1 LDSISRP
8 SDLKKLSK
16 DQLPQLC
23 GEIRTFFI
31 EKILKNGGHF
41 SANLGVVEL
50 TVALHYV
57 YDFGT
62 DKSSWGHEQG
72 PHEQGPHE
80 QGPHEQR
87 LHVAIQTDK
96 LVWDVGHQA
105 YIHKLLTGR
114 KAEFDTI
121 RKINGLSGFPKM
133 DESNYDHFGTGHSS
147 TSISAIMGM
156 AEGALLN
163 KKDNKHIAVIGDG
176 SLTGGMAFEAL
187 NNLGVS
193 KANVLVVVNDNQMGI
208 DPNLGAI
215 NTHLEEIDSIKPN
228 LFENLGLPYNGP
240 IDGHNVLEL
249 VDIFEKQRL
258 ENGPQ
263 ILHIKTLKGKGY
275 EPAEEAQTDWHS
287 VSYVKID
294 PLKPETMEPKPLKF
308 QEVFGHTLLELAR
321 KDERVVGITPAM
333 PSGSSMKIM
342 MEAMPHRVFDVGI
355 AEQHAVTF
363 AAGLALEGKRPFC
376 NIYSTFAQRA
386 YDQII
391 HDVALQNIPVIFCID
406 RAGLVG
412 ADGPTH
418 HGTFDLAFL
427 NAIPNLII
435 LSPMDEHELRNMMYW
450 ALDHTDGPVVIRYP
464 RGRGSKIDYKNDIK
478 PLTVPSSR
486 ILNIGENVAVISI
499 GQIGTEVQKAIV
511 TDNLESKV
519 SHIDA
524 RCMKPLDMK
533 ALGEVFSR
541 FDKIVTVEE
550 SCLLGGFG
558 QQVKTLA
565 LDAQYKG
572 TITSLGLPDEFVEHG
587 TVDELRAKYDL
598 DVEGIGKVIS
608 QLLPPL

>member
-1 LDSISRP
+1 MDSILYP
-8 SDLKKLSK
+8 SDLKKLNK
-16 DQLPQLC
+16 EQLPQLC
-23 GEIRTFFI
+23 AEIRDFFI

-57 YDFGT
+57 YNLSD
-62 DKSSWGHEQG
+62 
-72 PHEQGPHE
+72 
-80 QGPHEQR
+80 
-87 LHVAIQTDK
+87 DK

-114 KAEFDTI
+114 KSKFDSI
-121 RKINGLSGFPKM
+121 RKLDGLSGFPKL
-133 DESNYDHFGTGHSS
+133 DESNFDHFGTGHSS

-156 AEGALLN
+156 AEGALLSH
-163 KKDNKHIAVIGDG
+163 KDNKHIAVIGDG

-193 KANVLVVVNDNQMGI
+193 KANVLVIVNDNQMGI

-215 NTHLEEIDSIKPN
+215 NTHLAEIDGITPN
-228 LFENLGLPYNGP
+228 LFENLGLDYDGP
-240 IDGHNVLEL
+240 ADGHDVLTL
-249 VDIFEKQRL
+249 VEYFDKQKASD
-258 ENGPQ
+258 GPQ
-263 ILHIKTLKGKGY
+263 VLHIKTIKGKGY
-275 EPAEEAQTDWHS
+275 EPAEKAQTDWHS

-294 PLKPETMEPKPLKF
+294 PLKPETMEVKSLKF
-308 QEVFGHTLLELAR
+308 QEVFGHTLLELAE

-391 HDVALQNIPVIFCID
+391 HDVALRNIPVIFCLD
-406 RAGLVG
+406 RAGIVG

-427 NAIPNLII
+427 NPIPNLTV

-450 ALDHTDGPVVIRYP
+450 ALDHIDGPVVIRYP
-464 RGRGSKIDYKNDIK
+464 RGRVSKIDYRNEIES
-478 PLTVPSSR
+478 LEMGSSR
-486 ILNIGENVAVISI
+486 TLTTGNKLAVISI
-499 GQIGTEVQKAIV
+499 GQIGVEVQNAISS
-511 TDNLESKV
+511 NQLESKV
-519 SHIDA
+519 THVDA
-524 RCMKPLDMK
+524 RCTKPLDMNK
-533 ALGEVFSR
+533 IGELFQS
-541 FDKIVTVEE
+541 FDKIITVEE
-550 SCLLGGFG
+550 SSLLGGFG
-558 QQVKTLA
+558 QQIKVLA
-565 LDAQYKG
+565 QDSLYRG
-572 TITSLGLPDEFVEHG
+572 TITSLGLTDVFVEHG
-587 TVDELRAKYDL
+587 EISELRAKYAL
-598 DVEGIGKVIS
+598 DADGIGKVIS
-608 QLLPPL
+608 QLLQ